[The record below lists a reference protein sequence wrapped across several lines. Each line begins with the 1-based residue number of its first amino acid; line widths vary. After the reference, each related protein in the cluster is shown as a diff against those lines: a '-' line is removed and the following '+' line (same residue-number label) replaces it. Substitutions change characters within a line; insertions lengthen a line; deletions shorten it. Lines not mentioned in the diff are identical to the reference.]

1 MSEEIKQENE
11 ESSRSGCIA
20 IIIAGMLIL
29 LVIIALITVIQIF
42 SDEVWLVPG
51 DPDHFDPIS
60 EYSTVLEYAGE
71 DVLLTRI
78 EALFVKNDGTL
89 DLNASYDPAP
99 TVLYYFYRPTRD
111 NNAPAGTSASDAIWH
126 SQVTISISQP
136 FEWSV
141 ATENPYDEEDGF
153 SMVLNLGMDR
163 DRYVEVLA
171 PAPPVLDTPTC
182 SFSDFWDTA
191 IEEEEADSQAV
202 ATIIY
207 EPTGYHFLIQG
218 TQVNLLFDNDC
229 ELQN

>member
-20 IIIAGMLIL
+20 IIIAIALIL
-29 LVIIALITVIQIF
+29 PVIIALITVIQIF
-42 SDEVWLVPG
+42 ADEVWLVPG
-51 DPDHFDPIS
+51 DPDNFDPIS
-60 EYSTVLEYAGE
+60 EYSTVLEYAG
-71 DVLLTRI
+71 DDALLTRI
-78 EALFVKNDGTL
+78 EALFVNSNGTL
-89 DLNASYDPAP
+89 DLNASYEPAP
-99 TVLYYFYRPTRD
+99 KTLYYFYRPTRD
-111 NNAPAGTSASDAIWH
+111 NNAPTGTSASDAIWH
-126 SQVTISISQP
+126 NQIIVTISQP

-171 PAPPVLDTPTC
+171 PAPPILETPSC
-182 SFSDFWDTA
+182 SFVDFWDIA
-191 IEEEEADSQAV
+191 IETREASSEAV

-207 EPTGYHFLIQG
+207 DSTGYQFLIQG
-218 TQVNLLFDNDC
+218 TQLNLLFDNDC